1 MLYMVEMDFRNPARE
16 ADWHVWYLGHVA
28 KLIRNVPGFR
38 ASQRFRAITPTPSP
52 WLAMHDVV
60 SGAVFESAEYRANGG
75 PASTGEWQAE
85 HTNWYRNLFAGI
97 DTTPEVPPDAH
108 LLVIE
113 GDAKAAGAPCRRRH
127 SVAKRRA
134 GPHVGGPRHRDC
146 SGRRPDRRA
155 VRSRGRAHLQADLP
169 PHRQVILAF
178 APAISPRALKINGP
192 AARRSAPL
200 SSR

>member
-28 KLIRNVPGFR
+28 RLIRTVPGFR

-60 SGAVFESAEYRANGG
+60 SGTVFESQEYRANGG

-97 DTTPEVPPDAH
+97 DNTPDVLPDAH
-108 LLVIE
+108 LLVLE
-113 GDAKAAGAPCRRRH
+113 GATEVPQPHAANVIRLISVGLDRSSAGRGIAIVAPGGLT
-127 SVAKRRA
+127 A
-134 GPHVGGPRHRDC
+134 GLFDLAG
-146 SGRRPDRRA
+146 
-155 VRSRGRAHLQADLP
+155 VRIFKP
-169 PHRQVILAF
+169 
-178 APAISPRALKINGP
+178 ISPRITK
-192 AARRSAPL
+192 
-200 SSR
+200 